1 MRIGDLSREHRHLG
15 VVYLSETMAISGT
28 LDYFRV
34 LWSDGKYQQV
44 LTISGWVSPPLPLEA
59 EIEVHVPDSTRPV
72 PDAVIEG

>member
-34 LWSDGKYQQV
+34 LWAGGKYQQV
-44 LTISGWVSPPLPLEA
+44 LTISGWVSPPLPLDA
-59 EIEVHVPDSTRPV
+59 QIEVHDLDSGLATQG
-72 PDAVIEG
+72 AASEG

>member
-34 LWSDGKYQQV
+34 LWAGGQYHQV
-44 LTISGWVSPPLPLEA
+44 LTISGWVSPPLPLDA
-59 EIEVHVPDSTRPV
+59 QIEVHEPDPASST
-72 PDAVIEG
+72 EGAATGG